1 MPGAGKTMI
10 AAIAIAH
17 LQASAQNSSYGLAYV
32 YYDYKEEEQDVSIIM
47 MAVLKQVS
55 SGSF

>member
-1 MPGAGKTMI
+1 MI